1 MTYHVLFVQGG
12 GAHGTHDE
20 WDSKLVESLAQG
32 LGTDCDVRYPRMP
45 NEADPEY
52 AQWRTAI
59 EKELDE
65 LDDDA
70 ILIGHSIGGTILVN
84 ALAELSAD
92 WTPSTVFLIA
102 APFVG
107 EDGWPSEDIAPM
119 TDIGARLPA
128 HMRVHLYHGSED
140 ETVPFAHAGLYGTA
154 IPRAVVHRLT
164 GRDHQLNN
172 DLSEVAAAI
181 RQLG

>member
-1 MTYHVLFVQGG
+1 MTLHVLFVQGG
-12 GAHGTHDE
+12 GAPGTHDE

-32 LGTDCDVRYPRMP
+32 LGRDCDLRYPRMP

-52 AQWRTAI
+52 APWRTAL
-59 EKELDE
+59 ERELAE

-70 ILIGHSIGGTILVN
+70 ILVGHSIGGTVLVN
-84 ALAELSAD
+84 ALADLSAD
-92 WTPSTVFLIA
+92 RSPSALFLIA

-107 EDGWPSEDIAPM
+107 ESGWPSEDIAPM

-128 HMRVHLYHGSED
+128 RMRVHLFHGSED
-140 ETVPFAHAGLYGTA
+140 ETVPFAHAGLYQAA
-154 IPRAVVHRLT
+154 IPHAVVHRLP